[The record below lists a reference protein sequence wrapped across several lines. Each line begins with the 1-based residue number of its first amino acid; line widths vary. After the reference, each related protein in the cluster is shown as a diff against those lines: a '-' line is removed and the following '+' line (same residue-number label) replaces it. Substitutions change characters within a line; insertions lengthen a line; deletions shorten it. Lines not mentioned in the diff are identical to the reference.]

1 MMDRTLCIWYPE
13 WALRRS
19 DAPQDDPCQIVGEDG
34 LVVAV
39 NQAAGSSGVRIGMRR
54 SEAEGICPTVVSLD
68 RDPGIEMAAFEAVV
82 ITVEDLVPRVE
93 VVEPGLVMVP
103 VAGAM
108 AYYGGEGALVERV
121 VAGLENLTGSGF
133 RIGLAAGPFA
143 SREAAKQATGDP
155 PVFVVEDDAAFL
167 ASLDVASVGREE
179 LVATFRWLGIT
190 TLGELAGL
198 PRGAIVSRFG
208 RDGLEA
214 HRRAAGED
222 HVVVPRDLPPDLVVE
237 ERFSPPLNDMER
249 AVFAS
254 SALANRLIG
263 ALAPHGIA
271 PHRVRVEAEAAD
283 GTIRSRTWRS
293 ADPFDDTTL
302 ADRIRW
308 QLRAWVEG
316 AGAGIRG
323 GLVAIRIEP
332 ADLSGE
338 GRQLAIDE
346 DARSAAETIRAL
358 SEVQAIV
365 GPDGLLQASPQG
377 GRDPGERVAWRR
389 WGEEPSAPK
398 RDPDAP
404 WPGRLPA
411 PSPSLVPP
419 GPQPFPV
426 EWDGGMPSRVRLGN
440 RWEPV
445 LSWAGPWRKMGR
457 WWEGESPADRYQI
470 VTSAGAFLCEV
481 RENETWLTGIYD

>member
-1 MMDRTLCIWYPE
+1 MDRTLCIWYPE

-54 SEAEGICPTVVSLD
+54 REAEGICPTVVSLD

-82 ITVEDLVPRVE
+82 IAVEDLVPRVE

-121 VAGLENLTGSGF
+121 VAGLGNLTGSGF

-155 PVFVVEDDAAFL
+155 PVFVVEDDASFL

-222 HVVVPRDLPPDLVVE
+222 HVVVPRDLPPNLVVE

-263 ALAPHGIA
+263 SLAPHGIA

-389 WGEEPSAPK
+389 WGEEPSVPK

-457 WWEGESPADRYQI
+457 WWEGEGPADRYQI

>member
-1 MMDRTLCIWYPE
+1 M
-13 WALRRS
+13 RRS

-54 SEAEGICPTVVSLD
+54 REAEGICPTVVSLD

-82 ITVEDLVPRVE
+82 ITVEDIVPRVE

-121 VAGLENLTGSGF
+121 VAGLGNLTGSGF

-263 ALAPHGIA
+263 SLAPHGIA
-271 PHRVRVEAEAAD
+271 PYRVRVEAEAAD

-338 GRQLAIDE
+338 GRQLPIDE
-346 DARSAAETIRAL
+346 DVRSAAETIRAL

-389 WGEEPSAPK
+389 WGEEPSVPK

>member
-1 MMDRTLCIWYPE
+1 
-13 WALRRS
+13 
-19 DAPQDDPCQIVGEDG
+19 
-34 LVVAV
+34 
-39 NQAAGSSGVRIGMRR
+39 MRR
-54 SEAEGICPTVVSLD
+54 REAEGICPTVVSLD

-82 ITVEDLVPRVE
+82 IAVEDLVPRVE

-121 VAGLENLTGSGF
+121 VAGLGNLTGSGF

-143 SREAAKQATGDP
+143 SREAAKQATGDS

-222 HVVVPRDLPPDLVVE
+222 HVVVPRDLPPNLVVE

-263 ALAPHGIA
+263 SLAPHGIA

-389 WGEEPSAPK
+389 WGEEPSVPK

-457 WWEGESPADRYQI
+457 WWEGEGPADRYQI